1 MQESQHKFIK
11 IDEDGFFQMEDL
23 RVQDNSFAQTLFS
36 NLRLTEKKAIVTS
49 FEEKDIFV
57 ESFDA
62 PFVVRQIHQQ
72 QIPGQWKF
80 LMPHEFEEEFVL
92 VGKKENEELVAT
104 NLFLDEWDRFHG
116 FTKSGIPFVFS
127 RAAQSDFFNQLE
139 DFDDTGIVV
148 GDQRYEITN
157 WLASFEEAN
166 SESFWTQIYENEKPG
181 WELDQVT
188 PILKDLLPQLKIPRS
203 KVLVLGCGSGNDAA
217 FFAEKGHIVTG
228 VDFSPQA
235 IQQAKQKYGHI
246 QDLTFIQS
254 DLFSLPKELKGQFD
268 LVFEHTCYCAITP
281 ERRTELAK
289 VWKSCL
295 RERGHL
301 LGIFFVHP
309 KRVGPPYGGSEWEIK
324 QRLSKFSFRF
334 LYWTRWQH
342 SIERRLGSELVVYAE
357 SLSKDD

>member
-217 FFAEKGHIVTG
+217 FFAEKGHKPFNKLNKSMATSKTSLLFKVTFFLFLKSSKG
-228 VDFSPQA
+228 NLTLFLNTLATVQLL
-235 IQQAKQKYGHI
+235 QKEER
-246 QDLTFIQS
+246 S
-254 DLFSLPKELKGQFD
+254 WLKSG
-268 LVFEHTCYCAITP
+268 
-281 ERRTELAK
+281 
-289 VWKSCL
+289 
-295 RERGHL
+295 
-301 LGIFFVHP
+301 
-309 KRVGPPYGGSEWEIK
+309 RV
-324 QRLSKFSFRF
+324 
-334 LYWTRWQH
+334 
-342 SIERRLGSELVVYAE
+342 A
-357 SLSKDD
+357 